1 MATTV
6 EKPRSLPASKQQ
18 RFIINV
24 ALADDNEPRK
34 IFVGADGSDFLIE
47 RGKDTINPD
56 PKTGEPRGVPIS
68 VLDILNNAVKG
79 VPEVDPEDP
88 DKVIFVERMRFPY
101 TVVQAL

>member
-1 MATTV
+1 M
-6 EKPRSLPASKQQ
+6 
-18 RFIINV
+18 
-24 ALADDNEPRK
+24 
-34 IFVGADGSDFLIE
+34 
-47 RGKDTINPD
+47 
-56 PKTGEPRGVPIS
+56 PIS